1 MKEFKLP
8 DDDVPGFQARV
19 EHRVVGSQ
27 DNDQVEP
34 AFREEIAGMVVNN
47 DASIRHQ
54 VFQIVHH
61 FVFVNVIRLEF
72 LVVAVA
78 KPFLFHERTNVDMAE
93 SWR

>member
-19 EHRVVGSQ
+19 ENRVVGSQ
-27 DNDQVEP
+27 NNDQVEP
-34 AFREEIAGMVVNN
+34 AFREEIAGMVVDN

-54 VFQIVHH
+54 VFQIVHY

-72 LVVAVA
+72 LVVAVV
-78 KPFLFHERTNVDMAE
+78 KPLFFDDSANVDMAE
-93 SWR
+93 S